1 MSNEVPNTLSE
12 ALEDTENRAKY
23 DAACKRILSE
33 KVILANIMK
42 GCIPEYANCS
52 IEEIEQLIEGT
63 PEVGSAPVLPD
74 AKPKIHGED
83 TADKSE
89 REGSITYDVLF
100 RALTPE
106 KNESI
111 SLIINVEAQNDYNPG
126 YPIVSRGIYYCA
138 RLISRQYGTE
148 FSRSAYGKIKKVYSI
163 WICMHANKQDQNA
176 ISCFNVTKEDLCGNI
191 DVPKD
196 AYDLL
201 SVIMVNLGDSE
212 KTKNNL
218 LGMLSVLLS
227 DELKAATKRTVLQ
240 DRYNIPMTIKFGEEL
255 TEMCNLSEGLVN
267 KGVAKG
273 IGIGIDRG
281 EDKKELELFLNLR
294 EATSWSDEQVL
305 DTLKIPE
312 NRREA
317 LLKRA
322 HQ

>member
-1 MSNEVPNTLSE
+1 M
-12 ALEDTENRAKY
+12 
-23 DAACKRILSE
+23 
-33 KVILANIMK
+33 
-42 GCIPEYANCS
+42 
-52 IEEIEQLIEGT
+52 
-63 PEVGSAPVLPD
+63 
-74 AKPKIHGED
+74 
-83 TADKSE
+83 
-89 REGSITYDVLF
+89 
-100 RALTPE
+100 
-106 KNESI
+106 
-111 SLIINVEAQNDYNPG
+111 
-126 YPIVSRGIYYCA
+126 
-138 RLISRQYGTE
+138 
-148 FSRSAYGKIKKVYSI
+148 
-163 WICMHANKQDQNA
+163 
-176 ISCFNVTKEDLCGNI
+176 
-191 DVPKD
+191 PKD